1 MNKAMGDLDLS
12 LETADRVIGRAV
24 EGVVLFRAMNAT
36 EEDHVLRALI
46 YYRDIALKSVDI
58 AAENIRLHQ
67 ELQGY
72 RQRAADNLTI

>member
-1 MNKAMGDLDLS
+1 MNKTIGDLDLS
-12 LETADRVIGRAV
+12 LETADRVISRAV

-36 EEDHVLRALI
+36 EEDHVLRSLI

-67 ELQGY
+67 ELQSY